1 HDNARYD
8 APRGRSATPVTNAAR
23 SRTLR
28 LRVDLP
34 LRSAPA
40 PIRIRE
46 PSESAPARARRTG
59 SSASAA
65 DHTLIFNKF
74 LMTAPRSSRLANQR
88 RGRMRAEMGKRPF
101 SQRRYALAAAHTLG
115 GCALLL
121 CGACSNLAPLALGEG
136 TQPAQA
142 PADTRSELQ
151 KATKYWGEAYAKDP
165 KDPQIALNY
174 ARDLSAL
181 GEKRQAFSVLQQAWQ
196 LHPEHRAITSE
207 YGRLALALDRVS
219 LAKKLLDQADDPA
232 NSDWRVVS
240 ARGTVLAK
248 QGKYGEAIPYYEKA
262 LELAPNQASVLNNL
276 ALAE

>member
-1 HDNARYD
+1 M
-8 APRGRSATPVTNAAR
+8 SA
-23 SRTLR
+23 
-28 LRVDLP
+28 
-34 LRSAPA
+34 
-40 PIRIRE
+40 
-46 PSESAPARARRTG
+46 
-59 SSASAA
+59 
-65 DHTLIFNKF
+65 
-74 LMTAPRSSRLANQR
+74 Q
-88 RGRMRAEMGKRPF
+88 MGKRPF
-101 SQRRYALAAAHTLG
+101 SQRGSALAAAHTLG

-121 CGACSNLAPLALGEG
+121 CGACSNLPPLALGEG
-136 TQPAQA
+136 TQAAQA

-207 YGRLALALDRVS
+207 YGRLALALDRGS
-219 LAKKLLDQADDPA
+219 LAKKLLGQADDPA

-240 ARGTVLAK
+240 APRTALAK

-276 ALAE
+276 ALAEAMEGHPDKAEPLLRRALAAGGHETRVNQNLALVLGLQGKYDEAKLAAARHAP